1 MAKKQTNSSEKEE
14 RKVKYHDV
22 FKPNIEQKSDAVKS
36 QQYVKKKLPEKIELT
51 QQQMWD
57 LQRPK
62 YVLYD
67 TKEKPSSDTRTSAQ
81 RNADYWDPV
90 KGASE
95 RNKSKMDN
103 GKHPIQGLAKTV
115 GTSALIATGALE
127 LPALATWGGLGARA
141 LVGGAQGLGYGNIGL
156 GTGNPVDDFTYGAAG
171 EVGIPLAGKLIQK
184 PITKSAKYV
193 DVINTDVIK
202 PDDVHKINSNIS
214 ELERLGIPK
223 GERNQWLKGRT
234 ADKAQDVAIGL
245 NNPNYSQ
252 SVRDAHFMQTTPE
265 NTLILDKDIP
275 LELHHATDENFTKFN
290 INKTKRGKTEGKGI
304 YTSTEYLPG
313 YGNIDMKLYG
323 YVKQP
328 FNKTAERSSLDALG
342 GHTNN
347 QYWNTDL
354 IDSRIEFAEKNIKN
368 QPMSYKYYSSPEL
381 PPFGINKEYLLDNT
395 KKVFKV
401 GEYSKKG
408 YQNYLKNIEIFKEK
422 NLNEI
427 IELKGLKNSD
437 GIVINWT
444 NYIPEIVTL
453 PERVKTTSAI
463 TYDDLG
469 NIIPLS
475 KRDNFKINDIRYKSG
490 GNIKYTSQFKLG
502 GAAKIL
508 ETGGT
513 NPNPWFKERGQK
525 NNNK

>member
-14 RKVKYHDV
+14 RKVKYHDA
-22 FKPNIEQKSDAVKS
+22 FKPNIEQKSDAVRS
-36 QQYVKKKLPEKIELT
+36 QQYVKRELPKKIELT
-51 QQQMWD
+51 QEQVWD
-57 LQRPK
+57 LKRPK

-81 RNADYWDPV
+81 RNADYWDPI

-95 RNKSKMDN
+95 RNKSQMDN

-127 LPALATWGGLGARA
+127 LPALATWGGLGSRV
-141 LVGGAQGLGYGNIGL
+141 LVGGAQGVGYGNIGL
-156 GTGNPVDDFTYGAAG
+156 GTGNVVNDFTYGAMG
-171 EVGIPLAGKLIQK
+171 EVGIPLVGKLIQK
-184 PITKSAKYV
+184 PISKSAKYV
-193 DVINTDVIK
+193 DLINTDVIK
-202 PDDVHKINSNIS
+202 PNDVHKINSNIS

-245 NNPNYSQ
+245 NNPNYLQ
-252 SVRDAHFMQTTPE
+252 SVRDVHFMQSAPE
-265 NTLILDKDIP
+265 NTLILDKDTP
-275 LELHHATDENFTKFN
+275 LKIHHATDENFTKFN
-290 INKTKRGKTEGKGI
+290 IHKTARGKTEGKGI
-304 YTSTEYLPG
+304 YSSTEYLPG

-328 FNKTAERSSLDALG
+328 FTKTAERSDLDVLG
-342 GHTNN
+342 GFTNN

-354 IDSRIEFAEKNIKN
+354 IDSQIEFAEKNIKIH
-368 QPMSYKYYSSPEL
+368 PMSYKYYSSPEL
-381 PPFGINKEYLLDNT
+381 PHSGINKEYLLDNT
-395 KKVFKV
+395 KRVFKV

-408 YQNYLKNIEIFKEK
+408 YQNYLKNMEIFKEK
-422 NLNEI
+422 NLNDI
-427 IELKGLKNSD
+427 IELKDLKNSD
-437 GIVINWT
+437 GVVVNWT
-444 NYIPEIVTL
+444 NYKPEIITL

-475 KRDNFKINDIRYKSG
+475 KRDNFKLNDIRYKSG
-490 GNIKYTSQFKLG
+490 GNMKYTSQFKNG
-502 GAAKIL
+502 GYVKVL
-508 ETGGT
+508 
-513 NPNPWFKERGQK
+513 NLGQK

>member
-1 MAKKQTNSSEKEE
+1 MAKKQTDSSEKEE
-14 RKVKYHDV
+14 RKVKYHDA

-57 LQRPK
+57 LQRPT

-81 RNADYWDPV
+81 RNADYWHPI

-95 RNKSKMDN
+95 RNKSMMDN

-115 GTSALIATGALE
+115 GVSALIATGALE
-127 LPALATWGGLGARA
+127 LPALATWAGLGSRV
-141 LVGGAQGLGYGNIGL
+141 LVGGAQGLGYGSLGL
-156 GTGNPVDDFTYGAAG
+156 STGNAVDDFMYGAAG
-171 EVGIPLAGKLIQK
+171 EVGIPLAGGLWKGARAVG
-184 PITKSAKYV
+184 KSTNVPKKQFQSE
-193 DVINTDVIK
+193 IDVIK
-202 PDDVHKINSNIS
+202 PDDIHKTNSNIS
-214 ELERLGIPK
+214 DLERLGIPK

-265 NTLILDKDIP
+265 NTLILNKDIP
-275 LELHHATDENFTKFN
+275 LEIHHATDENFTKFD
-290 INKTKRGKTEGKGI
+290 INKTTRGKTEGNGI
-304 YTSTEYLPG
+304 YSSTEYLPG
-313 YGNIDMKLYG
+313 YGNIDMELYG

-328 FNKTAERSSLDALG
+328 FNKTAERSGFDALG
-342 GHTNN
+342 GFTNN

-354 IDSRIEFAEKNIKN
+354 IDSQIEFATKNIKN
-368 QPMSYKYYSSPEL
+368 QPMSYNYYSSPEL
-381 PPFGINKEYLLDNT
+381 PHFGLNKEYLLDNT

-408 YQNYLKNIEIFKEK
+408 YRNYLKNMEIFKER
-422 NLNEI
+422 NLNDI

-437 GIVINWT
+437 GVVVNWT
-444 NYIPEIVTL
+444 NHKPEIITL
-453 PERVKTTSAI
+453 PERLKTTSAI

-469 NIIPLS
+469 DIIPLS

-490 GNIKYTSQFKLG
+490 GTMKYTSQFKLG
-502 GAAKIL
+502 GTL
-508 ETGGT
+508 NSMLGT
-513 NPNPWFKERGQK
+513 NH
-525 NNNK
+525 